1 MKASEIIQLLP
12 DNLLYDLAIE
22 TKVNKYSKKLQ
33 GEIIFKLL
41 LYCILS
47 YKDNSLRRMENA
59 YESFAF
65 KLLNGHHSGKIKF
78 NSISERLSSIN
89 VSYFEQLYETCID
102 TFSPLFTASEHKL
115 IRFDST
121 IISQSCKLLKIGYQL
136 KGNSA
141 NHKFLKFTIGY
152 SCLPSSIHFFCEQ
165 TYNSENV
172 ALKEA
177 ILDYEDSNQ
186 TSIKIFDKGI
196 TSRKTYDEL
205 TEQNILFISKI
216 NTNSKC
222 LIHQQNILKKPIE
235 TETLTIIEDNLVY
248 YYNSSSKSKYPLRC
262 IKSTSKSTNEPIFF
276 ITNIKDISP
285 TEITTIYK
293 SRWEIEI
300 FFKFI
305 KQELNFS
312 HLLNRSE
319 NGIKVMLYTTM
330 IASILLLV
338 YKKKNN
344 LKGYKILKQKFV
356 QDLENELIRDFV
368 RLCDG
373 NIEKANHFLNKYNTS

>member
-1 MKASEIIQLLP
+1 MNATEIIQLLP
-12 DNLLYDLAIE
+12 DKLLSDLAVA
-22 TKVNKYSKKLQ
+22 TNVNKYSKKLQ

-47 YKDNSLRRMENA
+47 YKDNSLRRMESA

-65 KLLNGHHSGKIKF
+65 KLLNQQCLGSIKF
-78 NSISERLSSIN
+78 NSISERLSVIN
-89 VSYFEQLYETCID
+89 VSYFEQLYEACIA
-102 TFSPLFTASEHKL
+102 TFYPLFTESEHKL

-121 IISQSCKLLKIGYQL
+121 IVSQSCKLLKTGYQL
-136 KGNSA
+136 KGDSA
-141 NHKFLKFTIGY
+141 NHKLLKFTIGY
-152 SCLPSSIHFFCEQ
+152 SCLPTSVHFFCQQ

-177 ILDYEDSNQ
+177 ILDYEDDNQ
-186 TSIKIFDKGI
+186 TTIKIFDKGI

-205 TEQNILFISKI
+205 IEQNVLFISKI

-222 LIHQQNILKKPIE
+222 KIHQQNVLEIPIE
-235 TETLTIIEDNLVY
+235 TATLKITEDNLVY
-248 YYNSSSKSKYPLRC
+248 FYTQFAMAKHPLRC
-262 IKSTSKSTNEPIFF
+262 IKSTSKSTNETILFV
-276 ITNIKDISP
+276 TNIKEMSC
-285 TEITTIYK
+285 EQITTIYK

-319 NGIKVMLYTTM
+319 NGIKVILYITM

-338 YKKKNN
+338 YKKKNK

-356 QDLENELIRDFV
+356 QELEKQLICDFIV
-368 RLCDG
+368 LCDG
-373 NIEKANHFLNKYNTS
+373 NIEKANQFLYQNNTT